1 MGLGDRIRHYR
12 KKVGWT
18 LEKLSELSEVDV
30 GTISALE
37 KRGSKRSQYA
47 VPIASAFGLT
57 VNQLEDPDHD
67 YEIAEKPKPKFPKR
81 TNSDTAS
88 DAREPPPTSYA
99 SLTPDEQI
107 VVHGFRQ
114 GNDGIKKGMLAL
126 ARSALPE
133 QESFT
138 LRSGTN

>member
-1 MGLGDRIRHYR
+1 MSSFRKMGLGDRIRHYR

-18 LEKLSELSEVDV
+18 LEQLSERSEVDV

-57 VNQLEDPDHD
+57 VNQLEDSNND
-67 YEIAEKPKPKFPKR
+67 YEVYPKR
-81 TNSDTAS
+81 PEGGS
-88 DAREPPPTSYA
+88 DADVREPPPTSYA

-107 VVHGFRQ
+107 VVDGFRQ
-114 GNDGIKKGMLAL
+114 GSDGIKNGMLAL

-133 QESFT
+133 QGSFT